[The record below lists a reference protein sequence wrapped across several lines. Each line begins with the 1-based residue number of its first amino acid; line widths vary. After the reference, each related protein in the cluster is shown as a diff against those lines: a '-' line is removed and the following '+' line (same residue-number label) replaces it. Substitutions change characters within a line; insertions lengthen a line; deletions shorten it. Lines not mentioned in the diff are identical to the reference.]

1 MTAKNA
7 QKINAQAKVKSTVV
21 ASIKRVGGA
30 YVITIPATSV
40 SKAPKSKRGNAIVG
54 SIVGGWVSDKASGL
68 SFTAAVV
75 LKKAGAA
82 KVEASA

>member
-7 QKINAQAKVKSTVV
+7 KKINASAKVTSTVEP
-21 ASIKRVGGA
+21 SIKRVGGA
-30 YVITIPATSV
+30 YVITIPATSA
-40 SKAPKSKRGNAIVG
+40 KQAPKSKRGNAIVG

-75 LKKAGAA
+75 LKKTGVA
-82 KVEASA
+82 KVAASA